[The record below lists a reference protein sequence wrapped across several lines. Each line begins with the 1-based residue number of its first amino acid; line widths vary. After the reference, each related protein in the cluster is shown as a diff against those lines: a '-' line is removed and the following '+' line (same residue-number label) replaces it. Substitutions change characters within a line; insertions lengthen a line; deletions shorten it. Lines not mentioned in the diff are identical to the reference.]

1 MKAFRLWMSRAARA
15 LLLVVV
21 LSADTSAQ
29 SAARP
34 PRGSEASAAMK
45 SAQQDL
51 AADRP
56 LDAVTKLRRVTEIA
70 PAVPAGW
77 YVLGHAYNAVVQ
89 DAIGTFSDRPEDLPW
104 RQLLLADAFMS
115 DGRLTD
121 AFALY
126 RQASE
131 HLPSMISIHDSIAR
145 IYEQTGH
152 QDWAAKERASTPSAP
167 DCTARKPMC
176 EFRAGRYAAAYAAAL
191 RGTDDESRY
200 WLARAATEL
209 ALAAFKRL
217 EGLPDSRERR
227 EVRATMA
234 QASRRY
240 TDAIAEFQA
249 ALKFAPGDE
258 ALRADLGSTYFFAGD
273 YEKAVATLL
282 PLVKAH
288 DDDAQLLG
296 TCGKALLQLQRIEEA
311 VPLLQRSADLDTSD
325 SGVRLALARAYIA
338 KEYFAAAVPLLEL
351 DLADDADGGVHVQLA
366 RAYKGLGKD
375 EKAAELLARSQE
387 LQRASQ
393 ERGASAGER
402 KITPP
407 K

>member
-1 MKAFRLWMSRAARA
+1 MK
-15 LLLVVV
+15 
-21 LSADTSAQ
+21 
-29 SAARP
+29 
-34 PRGSEASAAMK
+34 G
-45 SAQQDL
+45 AQQDL
-51 AADRP
+51 ASGRP
-56 LDAVTKLRRVTEIA
+56 VDAVMKLRRITEIA
-70 PAVPAGW
+70 PTVPAGW

-89 DAIGTFSDRPEDLPW
+89 EAIGTFSDRPEDMPW

-126 RQASE
+126 RQAGE
-131 HLPSMISIHDSIAR
+131 QLPSMLTIHDSVTR
-145 IYEQTGH
+145 IYEQTDH
-152 QDWAAKERASTPSAP
+152 RDWAAKERASTPPVP
-167 DCTARKPMC
+167 DCTSRKPMC
-176 EFRAGRYAAAYAAAL
+176 EFRAGRYGAAYAAAL
-191 RGTDDESRY
+191 RGNDNESRY

-217 EGLPDSRERR
+217 EALPDSRERR
-227 EVRATMA
+227 EVRGTVA
-234 QASRRY
+234 QAERRY

-273 YEKAVATLL
+273 YENAAATLL

-288 DDDAQLLG
+288 GDDPQLLG
-296 TCGKALLQLQRIEEA
+296 WCGKALLELQRIEEA
-311 VPLLQRSADLDTSD
+311 IPFLQRSADLDTSD
-325 SGVRLALARAYIA
+325 PSVRLALARAYIA
-338 KEYFAAAVPLLEL
+338 KEYFAAAAPLLEL
-351 DLADDADGGVHVQLA
+351 DLPDDADGSVHVQLA

-393 ERGASAGER
+393 QRSAATGER